1 MQMFVFLDENDLD
14 DHQDPPVKDLSPEPN
29 HPQILPPDQ
38 RPPEPPEPPP
48 VGGEDLDYR
57 TERQQVPNTSMS
69 TCDPHAE
76 VKAALLQI
84 IAQHQAQEQDTTGVD
99 YSGGTPFP
107 KAPDNTEQCA
117 PSFLASSYSSDRPSN
132 MPIAVLERHPENQP
146 VDNYSTPSS
155 QISTRLPANPPYPEP
170 FCNSATTYRD
180 SYLSAGSMLFSGDK
194 DHRFEYSQ
202 SPPIILANNNLSAGM
217 DSRTMPTKMPTFG
230 YSTNVPEHPGLPA
243 IMHRPVWA
251 SPHQA
256 PTFSQ
261 GHGGHMGTYV
271 RGRGRGLPF

>member
-1 MQMFVFLDENDLD
+1 MCFLDENDLV
-14 DHQDPPVKDLSPEPN
+14 HHHDPPVKSASPEPN

-48 VGGEDLDYR
+48 VGEEDLDYR
-57 TERQQVPNTSMS
+57 TERQQVPNTIMS
-69 TCDPHAE
+69 ACGPHAE

-84 IAQHQAQEQDTTGVD
+84 IAQHQAQEQDTSAVD
-99 YSGGTPFP
+99 YSVGKPFT
-107 KAPDNTEQCA
+107 KAQDSTEKCG
-117 PSFLASSYSSDRPSN
+117 PSFVTTSYTSDRPSN
-132 MPIAVLERHPENQP
+132 MPAAVLERHPENQP
-146 VDNYSTPSS
+146 VDTYSTPSS
-155 QISTRLPANPPYPEP
+155 QISQRLPANPPFPEP

-180 SYLSAGSMLFSGDK
+180 SYLSGGSMLFSGDK

-202 SPPIILANNNLSAGM
+202 SPTIILANNNLSAGM
-217 DSRTMPTKMPTFG
+217 DSRTMPTKMPNFS
-230 YSTNVPEHPGLPA
+230 YSTNVPEHPGLPS

-256 PTFSQ
+256 PAFSQ